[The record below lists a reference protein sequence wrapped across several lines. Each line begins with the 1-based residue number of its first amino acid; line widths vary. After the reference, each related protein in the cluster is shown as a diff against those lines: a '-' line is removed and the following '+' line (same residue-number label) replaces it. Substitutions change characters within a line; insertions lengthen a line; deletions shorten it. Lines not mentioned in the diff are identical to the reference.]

1 LVCCENMNQN
11 CSYKDS
17 CLVS

>member
-1 LVCCENMNQN
+1 MNQN

-17 CLVS
+17 CFVT